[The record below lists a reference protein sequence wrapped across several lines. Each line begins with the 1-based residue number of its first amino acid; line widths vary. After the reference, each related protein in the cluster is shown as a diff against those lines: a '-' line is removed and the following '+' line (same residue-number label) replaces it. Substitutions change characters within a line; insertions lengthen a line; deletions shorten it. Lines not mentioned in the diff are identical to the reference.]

1 MILPLLCAIIG
12 NSHRWLVFFG
22 SELELDG
29 FGNIKSHEEK
39 KSCEEDLLLWLRMA
53 ALDCR
58 RRKNGWKDD
67 EDDNALIAWLMAEFV
82 DGIV

>member
-1 MILPLLCAIIG
+1 MACLFWERTRIG
-12 NSHRWLVFFG
+12 WVWEYQITLG
-22 SELELDG
+22 
-29 FGNIKSHEEK
+29 

-67 EDDNALIAWLMAEFV
+67 EDDNALIAWLMAAYV